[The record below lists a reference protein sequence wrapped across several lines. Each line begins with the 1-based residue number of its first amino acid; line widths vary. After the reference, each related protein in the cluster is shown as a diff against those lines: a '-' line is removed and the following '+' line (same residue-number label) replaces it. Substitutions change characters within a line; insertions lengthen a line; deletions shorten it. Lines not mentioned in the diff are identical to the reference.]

1 VIRPGQRPSLGVINS
16 NIHVRYLVT
25 YNRTLISY
33 SNRYTCPCGFPCY
46 NTCQKRHR
54 CKVDGDDNTVKK
66 LTNLTFIATIQ
77 YKYPFAS
84 MTKPCIIPRY
94 LFKTFSTYT
103 SAFHLFRPCRELVQ
117 ANAIHVQVLA
127 KEQDSAFPFK
137 DALSVMNEN
146 CKIFTFLFNI
156 LSFSC
161 RYLKTHDE
169 VQDKPRHALNCTV
182 ESVRL
187 RRALQHHRGAS
198 RPIRN
203 LSLQPCFKRKLK
215 SLDSFVV
222 YVCHHVNSQSI
233 CMAPITA
240 KHPP

>member
-1 VIRPGQRPSLGVINS
+1 MVLLCHLTGLLWCEGSKEKTFVIRPGQRPSLGVINS

-33 SNRYTCPCGFPCY
+33 SNRYIYPCGFPCY

-54 CKVDGDDNTVKK
+54 SKVDRDDNTVNK
-66 LTNLTFIATIQ
+66 LTNLTFIPTIR

-84 MTKPCIIPRY
+84 ITKPCMY

-103 SAFHLFRPCRELVQ
+103 SAFHLFRPCRKLVQ
-117 ANAIHVQVLA
+117 ENAIHVQVLT
-127 KEQDSAFPFK
+127 KEQDSAFHFK
-137 DALSVMNEN
+137 DALPVMNEN

-169 VQDKPRHALNCTV
+169 VHNKPCHALNCTV

-203 LSLQPCFKRKLK
+203 LSKPSSAVQSAGKLTQYR
-215 SLDSFVV
+215 FR
-222 YVCHHVNSQSI
+222 Y
-233 CMAPITA
+233 
-240 KHPP
+240 